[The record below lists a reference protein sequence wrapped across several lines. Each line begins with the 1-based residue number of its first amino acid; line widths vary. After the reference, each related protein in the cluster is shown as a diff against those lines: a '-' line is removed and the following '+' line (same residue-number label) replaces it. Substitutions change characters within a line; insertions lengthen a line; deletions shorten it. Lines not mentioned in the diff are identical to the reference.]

1 MDQFLDA
8 AVFATGTTTTTTNGK
23 KSSTGTGPVSPV
35 TSPILSASASGGTR
49 VCIYIYIFEC
59 VSSSH
64 LLDFVVYVVKK

>member
-8 AVFATGTTTTTTNGK
+8 AVFATGATTTNGK
-23 KSSTGTGPVSPV
+23 KSSTGVGPISPV

-49 VCIYIYIFEC
+49 VYIYIFEC

-64 LLDFVVYVVKK
+64 LLDFVVYVVRK